1 MLMMMTT
8 MTRRRRKR
16 KRKRKW
22 RVPEED
28 DATPRM
34 TQLISHWCGQWQQAL
49 PFLLVSQTHEDRQWA
64 S

>member
-1 MLMMMTT
+1 MLMTMTT
-8 MTRRRRKR
+8 MTRRRKKK

-22 RVPEED
+22 RVPEEA
-28 DATPRM
+28 DATL

-49 PFLLVSQTHEDRQWA
+49 PSLLVAQTHEDRQWA